1 MEYPNVCSLQFIFNM
16 FRQRPNELLF
26 DLAKKNN
33 IGLIARVPLAS
44 GLLTGKFSK
53 ETTFDKDDHRNF
65 NRNGEAFDKGETFS
79 GVDFEKGL
87 KAVDELKKIFPHSD
101 LPQIA
106 LKWILQFP
114 EITCVIPGASKIAQL
129 ESNLKVEG
137 MSDLKPEELQAVTI
151 VYENYIKKDV
161 HQKW

>member
-1 MEYPNVCSLQFIFNM
+1 
-16 FRQRPNELLF
+16 F
-26 DLAKKNN
+26 DLARKNN

-79 GVDFEKGL
+79 GVDYEKGL
-87 KAVDELKKIFPHSD
+87 LAVDELKKIFPQKD

-114 EITCVIPGASKIAQL
+114 EISCVIPGASKTAQL
-129 ESNLKVEG
+129 ESNLKAEELN
-137 MSDLKPEELQAVTI
+137 DLKSKDLEAI
-151 VYENYIKKDV
+151 NNIYNKYIRKDV